1 MAIEVRTGEPNKT
14 GRGKP
19 EMNVTPLVDVVLVL
33 LIIFMVLTPLLNELF
48 WIHVPNKPKD
58 QNQEEQKN
66 AEAAAEEKPPL
77 VVTVNEKGHIQI
89 NRDVYGDDE
98 FAERLRRMLVARGE
112 RNIYFDAHDDVAFE
126 RAAEVMDLARGGG
139 AAHIAVVTEKI
150 Q

>member
-1 MAIEVRTGEPNKT
+1 MAIEVQTGRPDKK

-58 QNQEEQKN
+58 QTEEEEK
-66 AEAAAEEKPPL
+66 AEEGAEEEPPL
-77 VVTVNEKGHIQI
+77 VVTVNRRGRIQI
-89 NRDVYGDDE
+89 NRDVYTDGE
-98 FAERLRRMLVARGE
+98 FPERLRRMLVARGE
-112 RNIYFDAHDDVAFE
+112 RSVYFDAHDDVPFE
-126 RAAEVMDLARGGG
+126 RAARVLDLARGGG